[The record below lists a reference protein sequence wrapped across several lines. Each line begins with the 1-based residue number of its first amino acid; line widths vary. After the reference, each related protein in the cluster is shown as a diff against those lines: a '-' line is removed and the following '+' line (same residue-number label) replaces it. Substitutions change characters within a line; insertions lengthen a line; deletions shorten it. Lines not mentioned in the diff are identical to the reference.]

1 MNAKAVCEQIISGY
15 LADSTLLTYP
25 VLKGQTNDEK
35 STPCVIVYAQSI
47 RANPEIP
54 DCDENYLVDLKV
66 MVIASAQDLDEDDHK
81 AEVEAVK
88 SLLRDVEAISDLWDP
103 AVEGIMYDLWITG
116 DEEGKEDNDFG
127 NVLSYQIA
135 MVGAIA

>member
-15 LADSTLLTYP
+15 LANSGLLNYP

-66 MVIASAQDLDEDDHK
+66 MIIASAQDLDEDAHK
-81 AEVEAVK
+81 AEVESVK

-103 AVEGIMYDLWITG
+103 DVEGIMYDLWITS

-127 NVLSYQIA
+127 NVLTYQIA

>member
-15 LADSTLLTYP
+15 LSDSTLLTYP
-25 VLKGQTNDEK
+25 VLKGQTNEEK
-35 STPCVIVYAQSI
+35 STPCVIVYAQGI
-47 RANPEIP
+47 RANPDIP

-66 MVIASAQDLDEDDHK
+66 MVIASAQDLDEDAHK

>member
-66 MVIASAQDLDEDDHK
+66 MVIASAQDLDEDAHK